1 MSVYLFNLGFS
12 FSNSNA
18 QNGNFIPYAS
28 TQTGL
33 NQSNTWFMYNGQNLP
48 PGVSDNV
55 VALGALN
62 TSDWTVCSAPTQFN
76 AGSDY
81 IILRIFNV
89 DSFPSPAP
97 TLRLRLTAV
106 MGRGNEANGLPA
118 GTNLQAPFMVDANH
132 ARPVID
138 CDGTS
143 ANSWPLPT
151 GTDGAWT
158 YCIGEVHG
166 VTNDYSLNIGASAW
180 SSGGQYGVYGVDPH
194 LHVNGSA
201 MERCEEAVA

>member
-1 MSVYLFNLGFS
+1 MAVYLFNLGFS
-12 FSNSNA
+12 FNNA
-18 QNGNFIPYAS
+18 QYGNFAAS
-28 TQTGL
+28 GGGQTGL
-33 NQSNTWFMYNGQNLP
+33 NQSNTWFQYNGQNLP

-55 VALGALN
+55 VALGAL
-62 TSDWTVCSAPTQFN
+62 TPTDWTVCPAPTQFN

-81 IILRIFNV
+81 IILRIFNT
-89 DSFPSPAP
+89 DTFSPAP

-106 MGRGNEANGLPA
+106 MGRGNESNGLPA
-118 GTNLQAPFMVDANH
+118 GTNLQAPFMADATH

-143 ANSWPLPT
+143 GTNWPLPT

-180 SSGGQYGVYGVDPH
+180 SSNGLIGIYGVDPH
-194 LHVNGSA
+194 LHVVGGS
-201 MERCEEAVA
+201 MGQTEETCKAVA

>member
-12 FSNSNA
+12 FANA
-18 QNGNFIPYAS
+18 LNGNFVANAS
-28 TQTGL
+28 GQNGL
-33 NQSNTWFMYNGQNLP
+33 NQSNQWFLYVGANPLP
-48 PGVSDNV
+48 GLTDNV
-55 VALGALN
+55 VPLGALN
-62 TSDWTVCSAPTQFN
+62 ASDWSACAAPSQFD

-81 IILRIFNV
+81 ILLRIFNT
-89 DSFPSPAP
+89 DSFPAPAP

-106 MGRGNEANGLPA
+106 MGRGMEGNGLPA
-118 GTNLQAPFMVDANH
+118 STNLQAPFRMDANH

-138 CDGTS
+138 CDGTGGS
-143 ANSWPLPT
+143 NWPLPT

-166 VTNDYSLNIGASAW
+166 ATNDYSLNIGASAW
-180 SSGGQYGVYGVDPH
+180 ASTGQYGVYGVDPH

-201 MERCEEAVA
+201 MSLEQAVA